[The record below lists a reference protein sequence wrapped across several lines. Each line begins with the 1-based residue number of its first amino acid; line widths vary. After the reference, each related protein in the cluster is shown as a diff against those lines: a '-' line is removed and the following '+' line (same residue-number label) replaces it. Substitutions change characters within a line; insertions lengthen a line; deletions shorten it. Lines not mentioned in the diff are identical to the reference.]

1 MNDDRRFIALLQM
14 QFIIASYVTD
24 GWVSWAWFV
33 FAVLL
38 LFRPIQKVYL

>member
-1 MNDDRRFIALLQM
+1 MNDRWFITLLQM

-24 GWVSWAWFV
+24 GWVSWAWIAL
-33 FAVLL
+33 AVLL